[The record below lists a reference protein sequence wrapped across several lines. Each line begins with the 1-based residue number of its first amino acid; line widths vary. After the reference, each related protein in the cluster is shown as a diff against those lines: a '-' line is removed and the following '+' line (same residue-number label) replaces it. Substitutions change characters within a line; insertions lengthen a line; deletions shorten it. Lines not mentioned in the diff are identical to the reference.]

1 MLATASDDQV
11 REYLNSL
18 REGERVIE
26 TGQSCMTGRKGT
38 VYIKDKY
45 PCVLWDKLPGD
56 TGQMGTSATWGTRRV
71 SDTVKKPN
79 IESAAVVARV
89 ISRLL
94 KKAGFTMADTSDKY
108 RWTEGF
114 HVHRLG
120 YSNTVIVDYNF
131 KTLNHEQHRAKI
143 REERLKAHN
152 FLSER
157 GYEFDPKYPGLLYI
171 NCERD

>member
-1 MLATASDDQV
+1 MSDEQV
-11 REYLNSL
+11 RKYLKSL
-18 REGERVIE
+18 KEGERVIE
-26 TGQSCMTGRKGT
+26 TGQSGMTGRKGT
-38 VYIKDKY
+38 VYLKKDDGS
-45 PCVLWDKLPGD
+45 PCVMWDLLPGD
-56 TGQMGTSATWGTRRV
+56 EGRMGTSATWGTRRIL
-71 SDTVKKPN
+71 KPN

-94 KKAGFTMADTSDKY
+94 KKAGFLMSNTSDKY

-120 YSNTVIVDYNF
+120 YSNTVIVDYHF
-131 KTLNHEQHRAKI
+131 KTLDHDLFRNKI
-143 REERLKAHN
+143 REERQKAHL

-157 GYEFDPKYPGLLYI
+157 GYEFDPNYSGLLYI